1 MSASKARLRAVL
13 TMLAAAAIAMAT
25 AAPASAHEEREVGAV
40 AMVVGWADEPAIA
53 SFKNAVQLFLNDA
66 SGDPVTDAAETLQV
80 EVTFEGE
87 SVGPLPLDPAFGPG
101 FGTPGEYQV
110 PMIPTRPGTYEF
122 HFTGEAGGEQ
132 IDEVF
137 TSSETTFDSPSD
149 PAQFQFPAKDPSTAE
164 LAQAVEQLQDQ
175 QDDGGSDAAPLI
187 VSVVALLVAGAA
199 LVVSLRGGRPVPR

>member
-1 MSASKARLRAVL
+1 
-13 TMLAAAAIAMAT
+13 
-25 AAPASAHEEREVGAV
+25 
-40 AMVVGWADEPAIA
+40 
-53 SFKNAVQLFLNDA
+53 
-66 SGDPVTDAAETLQV
+66 
-80 EVTFEGE
+80 
-87 SVGPLPLDPAFGPG
+87 
-101 FGTPGEYQV
+101 
-110 PMIPTRPGTYEF
+110 MIPTRPGTYEF

-187 VSVVALLVAGAA
+187 VSVVTLLVAGAA